1 MRILAKLKR
10 KMNCEDR
17 EKLEKKE
24 ALLLFQTEIVDI
36 IGLETEDSEVLKQI
50 DFIEEFRVS
59 AKGIIL
65 FNETLLK
72 IGIQHLHE
80 IALLGAG
87 IYISILDSGIFLQDL
102 GLEYSVA
109 LHKDFT
115 REGLQDDIPHGTI
128 IYKIIQSIAP
138 ESSMLI
144 GKVVNRFGEIDEI
157 AVFQGLE
164 WSYQNKAHIIN
175 LSLGFPRRCQGDC
188 WLCQYVNALV
198 DNGVYVVSAAGNWG
212 LEEGSISCPGNA
224 IKSITVG
231 ASEDGKVA
239 NYSSRGFVSQ
249 EKPDLLA
256 PGSFSIGKFKIMGTS
271 ISTPIITGTLASLFS
286 KYQDKEW
293 VINSM
298 KQSCKDLGYR
308 RNEQGYGL
316 LNIHKL
322 LEVLEK

>member
-10 KMNCEDR
+10 KMGFEDR
-17 EKLEKKE
+17 EKLEKRG
-24 ALLLFQTEIVDI
+24 ALLLFQTELINI

-50 DFIEEFRVS
+50 DFVEDFKES
-59 AKGIIL
+59 EKGVIL

-80 IALLGAG
+80 VGLLGAG

-102 GLEYSVA
+102 GLKYSVA

-115 REGLQDDIPHGTI
+115 GEGLQDEVPHGTI
-128 IYKIIQSIAP
+128 ISKLIQSIAP

-144 GKVVNRFGEIDEI
+144 GKIVNRFGEVDEI

-164 WSYQNKAHIIN
+164 WSYQNKAHLVN
-175 LSLGFPRRCQGDC
+175 LSLGFSRKCQGDC
-188 WLCQYVNALV
+188 WLCQYVDALV
-198 DNGVYVVSAAGNWG
+198 DNGVHVVSAAGNWG
-212 LEEGSISCPGNA
+212 PEKGSISCPGNA
-224 IKSITVG
+224 NKAITIG
-231 ASEDGKVA
+231 ASEDGKIA
-239 NYSSRGFVSQ
+239 NYSSRGFASQ

-256 PGSFSIGKFKIMGTS
+256 PGSLSIGKFKIIGTS

-293 VINSM
+293 VIKSV
-298 KQSCKDLGYR
+298 KQSCKDLGYSKS
-308 RNEQGYGL
+308 EQGQGL
-316 LNIHKL
+316 LNIPML